1 MKIIASTARVS
12 LIFYSLIVAIQLGVF
27 KNSLATTI
35 SIGSNTRVYVP
46 LQSLKS
52 LRDKNVVKQAYDYS
66 CGAASLATLLSY
78 GVGDKVTER
87 EIMAQLIEVLPKEE
101 EKIKKK
107 EGFSLLDLS
116 HVAKSR
122 GHKSLGFRIAPQYLP
137 KLSGPVIVYIKPRG
151 YEHFAVLKG
160 IRGGRVFL
168 ADPSLGNIRMP
179 VYQFLA
185 MWLNGNDKGIIFIVE
200 ANNGQWPADY
210 PLKLKIQGLVQ
221 PEILSA
227 RQMLEIGSA
236 PIRFLEITR

>member
-1 MKIIASTARVS
+1 MRISKSIIRRM
-12 LIFYSLIVAIQLGVF
+12 LCLIVIVELEIF
-27 KNSLATTI
+27 NNSLATTFNI
-35 SIGSNTRVYVP
+35 STNTRVHVP

-78 GVGDKVTER
+78 GVGDKVTEK
-87 EIMAQLIEVLPKEE
+87 EIMSQLLDSLPKEE
-101 EKIKKK
+101 EKLKKK

-122 GHKSLGFRIAPQYLP
+122 GHKSMGFRIAPQYLP
-137 KLSGPVIVYIKPRG
+137 QLGGPVIVYIKPRG

-160 IRGGRVFL
+160 IRGNRVFL

-179 VYQFLA
+179 VYRFLS

-200 ANNGQWPADY
+200 AKNGQWPADY
-210 PLKLKIQGLVQ
+210 PLKIKIQGVVQ

-227 RQMLEIGSA
+227 RQLLEVGSS
-236 PIRFLEITR
+236 PIRFLETIR